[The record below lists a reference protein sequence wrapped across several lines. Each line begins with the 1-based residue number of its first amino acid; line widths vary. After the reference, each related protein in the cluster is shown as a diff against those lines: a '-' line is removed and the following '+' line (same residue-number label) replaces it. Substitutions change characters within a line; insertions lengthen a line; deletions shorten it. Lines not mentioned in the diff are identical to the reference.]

1 MSKLLN
7 ARQKRLSNIKAAFM
21 KKNQTADN
29 IRGDESE
36 ERFQKMVEELNWR
49 GKLPWFRGLAR
60 SSASEDWT
68 KGVDF
73 KMRVE
78 SESESG
84 LIEFSI
90 AFQVKSSLAGAE
102 KFKKSK
108 PDPNIH
114 IVVMNDRMN
123 KHWLLNILNSIYL
136 EEIEKHH
143 HPAPVK

>member
-1 MSKLLN
+1 MSKSLK
-7 ARQKRLSNIKAAFM
+7 ARQKRLADIKDAFM

-29 IRGDESE
+29 IHGDESE
-36 ERFQKMVEELNWR
+36 ERFKNMVEELNWR

-68 KGVDF
+68 KRIDF

-78 SESESG
+78 SQSESG
-84 LIEFSI
+84 LIEFLI
-90 AFQVKSSLAGAE
+90 AFQVKSSLAGGD

-108 PDPNIH
+108 ADPNIH
-114 IVVMNDRMN
+114 LVVMNDRMN
-123 KHWLLNILNSIYL
+123 RHWLSDILNSIYL

-143 HPAPVK
+143 HPALVK

>member
-1 MSKLLN
+1 MLKSLN
-7 ARQKRLSNIKAAFM
+7 ARQKHLADIKEAFM

-36 ERFQKMVEELNWR
+36 ERFRSMVEELKQL

-73 KMRVE
+73 RMRVE

-84 LIEFSI
+84 FTEFSI
-90 AFQVKSSLAGAE
+90 AFNVKSSLMGAE
-102 KFKKSK
+102 KFKKNK
-108 PDPNIH
+108 ADPNIH
-114 IVVMNDRMN
+114 LIVMNDRMN
-123 KHWLLNILNSIYL
+123 RRWLSDILNSIYL
-136 EEIEKHH
+136 EEIEKHY
-143 HPAPVK
+143 HPAPIK

>member
-1 MSKLLN
+1 MSKSLK
-7 ARQKRLSNIKAAFM
+7 ARQKRLSNIKDAFM

-36 ERFQKMVEELNWR
+36 KRFKNMVEELDWR
-49 GKLPWFRGLAR
+49 GKLPWFLGLAR

-68 KGVDF
+68 KRIDF

-78 SESESG
+78 SQSESG

-90 AFQVKSSLAGAE
+90 AFQIKSSLAGAE
-102 KFKKSK
+102 KFMKSK
-108 PDPNIH
+108 VDPNIH
-114 IVVMNDRMN
+114 IVVMNGRMN
-123 KHWLLNILNSIYL
+123 RHWLLNILNSIYL